1 MIDRYEPV
9 DWYKDNRPKT
19 FRDMQTGEEIS
30 LHEYRKRRKEAQAVD
45 EGADEPDDE
54 LETQAFADPAPRPRL
69 FDVSAARGD
78 EDGPVASRSGVRRM
92 GIAEML
98 GPAVAGFATSI
109 ALIRLRE
116 SPRQVFVPPR
126 EVTTPILAPVGRI
139 IDRHLPTEL
148 ALLMG
153 EDGKDVVQ
161 CMTALGAGMV
171 WFTDAMREYERW
183 KDEQRAAYESD
194 RRPVRNTPQA
204 PDDPARNWAGD
215 IVQRVRAGN
224 DSGGGSLAY
233 RHDAANGTGNDGGV
247 REVSG
252 AEAASRVSDLL
263 RADAEG
269 AMRRGLVD
277 Q

>member
-19 FRDMQTGEEIS
+19 FRDNETGEEIS
-30 LHEYRKRRKEAQAVD
+30 LHEYRKRRKEARAID

-69 FDVSAARGD
+69 FDVSASREGD
-78 EDGPVASRSGVRRM
+78 ERPEPGVRRM

-116 SPRQVFVPPR
+116 SPRQVFVPPK
-126 EVTTPILAPVGRI
+126 EVTTPILSPLGRI
-139 IDRHLPTEL
+139 VDRHLPVEL
-148 ALLMG
+148 AMLMG
-153 EDGKDVVQ
+153 EDGKDVSACVV
-161 CMTALGAGMV
+161 ALGAGMV
-171 WFTDAMREYERW
+171 WFKDAMKQYEEYREYERQQY
-183 KDEQRAAYESD
+183 DAQR
-194 RRPVRNTPQA
+194 RGTRNTA
-204 PDDPARNWAGD
+204 PAVDDPDANWSGD
-215 IVQRVRAGN
+215 IIQRVRRGN
-224 DSGGGSLAY
+224 EPGGGNLAY
-233 RHDAANGTGNDGGV
+233 RDARSNGTADAGGV

-252 AEAASRVSDLL
+252 AEAASRIADLL
-263 RADAEG
+263 HADAEG
-269 AMRRGLVD
+269 ALRRGLVD